1 MATLCQWA
9 LDEAVQAQMEVVCS
23 SGRGVG
29 FGGGGA
35 SGGW

>member
-1 MATLCQWA
+1 MGFRRGGSGSNG
-9 LDEAVQAQMEVVCS
+9 DGGCS

-29 FGGGGA
+29 FVGGGA